1 MNRIQVV
8 LEGHFDKERPSSR
21 QIASLR
27 KLITWLTEKYRISG
41 AKITGHND
49 HAATDCPGRHL
60 KKLLPELRKS
70 AAH

>member
-21 QIASLR
+21 QIAF
-27 KLITWLTEKYRISG
+27 TWLTEKYRISG